1 VDDEFYDTHIV
12 NRWTGSWLAGNDTW
26 VLCFTNRIPY
36 DQYYRP
42 GLIARSA
49 HVLSDVY
56 REKGLKNIK
65 FGLIDTYN
73 QELLLETYWGVP
85 YRFIMCKNGTCYVD
99 SPMQDS
105 YNLLYEFIEVGW
117 KQQAT

>member
-1 VDDEFYDTHIV
+1 MEKYPDFKPLKYEKLRWKTITDEEVFNIDDKMNEIPEDKRNLFIVDDDFYDKNIV
-12 NRWTGSWLAGNDTW
+12 NRWTGQWLAGNDTW

-56 REKGLKNIK
+56 RDKGDQNIK

-73 QELLLETYWGVP
+73 
-85 YRFIMCKNGTCYVD
+85 
-99 SPMQDS
+99 
-105 YNLLYEFIEVGW
+105 
-117 KQQAT
+117 